1 MPNIILASQSPRR
14 QELLR
19 RIGVEEFSVL
29 VPHAEESCAPG
40 LSPEETVAAISRAKA
55 QAAAALCGADDIL
68 IAADTMVFLDGQ
80 RLGKP
85 SDEADAF
92 RMLSALSG
100 REHAVC
106 TGLTVRRGD
115 RTVSAAE
122 RTAVR
127 FRPLTEAEIRAYVAT
142 GEPMAK
148 AGAYGI
154 QDRGALLVEGIDGD
168 FFNVMGLPVLRLA
181 RILRTFGVDLLGGGG
196 TV

>member
-1 MPNIILASQSPRR
+1 MPTIILASRSPRR

-19 RIGVEEFSVL
+19 RIGLEDFSIL
-29 VPHAEESCAPG
+29 VPHAEECCAPG

-55 QAAAALCGADDIL
+55 QAAAALCRAEDIL

-85 SDEADAF
+85 ADEEDAF

-106 TGLTVRRGD
+106 TGLTVRQGG
-115 RTVSAAE
+115 TVVTEAE
-122 RTAVR
+122 RTLVR
-127 FRPLTEAEIRAYVAT
+127 FRPLTEGEIRAYIAT
-142 GEPMAK
+142 GEPMDK
-148 AGAYGI
+148 AGSYGI
-154 QDRGALLVEGIDGD
+154 QDRGALLVEGITGD

-181 RILRTFGVDLLGGGG
+181 RILRRFGLDLLGRG
-196 TV
+196 